1 MYWRRMEEEHY
12 WEERRRFEEEMEFYE
27 WQRRRG
33 VPHPRP
39 VPPKPP
45 AALEMHMKRPDTQI
59 DRHVMAKH
67 NTIYPSEQE
76 VSLYLQL
83 ITIANNYMHKGAFIV
98 CCNAAAVP
106 MYRLLIYRRST
117 QRTAAKLKLI

>member
-1 MYWRRMEEEHY
+1 MFCRRYEEDMYWRRMEEEHY
-12 WEERRRFEEEMEFYE
+12 WEERRRYEEEMEFFE

-67 NTIYPSEQE
+67 NNIYPSEQE
-76 VSLYLQL
+76 VSQQTYS
-83 ITIANNYMHKGAFIV
+83 MHLDIFH
-98 CCNAAAVP
+98 
-106 MYRLLIYRRST
+106 
-117 QRTAAKLKLI
+117 KL